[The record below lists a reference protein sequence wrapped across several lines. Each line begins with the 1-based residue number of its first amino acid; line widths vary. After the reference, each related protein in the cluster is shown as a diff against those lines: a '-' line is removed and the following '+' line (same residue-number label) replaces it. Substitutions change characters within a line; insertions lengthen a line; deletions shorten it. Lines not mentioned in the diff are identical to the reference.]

1 MFLFLN
7 NFLDKNKFV
16 KGLEKMNICILL
28 CFLLVSQACSKAL
41 FQMNSMTPSEVSS
54 NIDDLNLSKEELQRL
69 ILNTILEENSKSD
82 DDSYESDRLN
92 RDLRMLL
99 KKKRN
104 DKMNQLKKLT
114 VFNG

>member
-1 MFLFLN
+1 
-7 NFLDKNKFV
+7 
-16 KGLEKMNICILL
+16 
-28 CFLLVSQACSKAL
+28 VSQACSKAL